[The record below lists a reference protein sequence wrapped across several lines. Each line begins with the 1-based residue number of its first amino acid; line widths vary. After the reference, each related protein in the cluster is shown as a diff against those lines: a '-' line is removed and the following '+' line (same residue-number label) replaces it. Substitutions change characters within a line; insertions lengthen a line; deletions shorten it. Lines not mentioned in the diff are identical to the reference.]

1 MSILNC
7 LSKVYENVIEN
18 ELLKSMNVHLSPF
31 ISAYRN
37 NYNTQH
43 VLLRLLE
50 EWREHL
56 DNIKIVGVILMD
68 LSKAFDCVPH
78 DLLLTSRLWY

>member
-1 MSILNC
+1 
-7 LSKVYENVIEN
+7 
-18 ELLKSMNVHLSPF
+18 MNVHLPPC

-50 EWREHL
+50 EL
-56 DNIKIVGVILMD
+56 IKNKTAQGILMD
-68 LSKAFDCVPH
+68 LSKVFDCFLH
-78 DLLLTSRLWY
+78 DLLLTKLQSWTKYLEQNGEIQ